1 MLVNGTAFPPKS
13 SERYAAQLDLAQK
26 EQVCM
31 IVDGE
36 RFISAREQLNI
47 SAQVGNLPIRFQLP
61 NGWVFVAER
70 SASLDQWL
78 NDSRPGWLERAE
90 SNLVAWLVASL
101 ACVALLLA
109 SYWYL
114 LPWVTQQVTQ
124 AVPDSVVVQL
134 GEQVFES
141 LDSHWQ
147 PSQIAPQEQDA
158 IRARVKNHIDQ
169 LGELRYPIE
178 LEFRASGGEA
188 NAFALPGGK
197 LVLLDGLVAMAE
209 TPEQLDSVILH
220 ELGHVHHQH
229 MMNRV
234 VRSSI
239 LSVAVAL
246 ITGESSGIIDNLT
259 GMGVF
264 LLNSGYSREAEME
277 ADHYAKQAM
286 QLIYGTSEPMAEMF
300 EHLSESHT
308 HDVPK
313 WLSTHPEMQQRI
325 EKARS
330 EKRESRNE
338 E

>member
-1 MLVNGTAFPPKS
+1 MLINGTAFAPNS
-13 SERYAAQLDLAQK
+13 SKRHTAQLDLAQK
-26 EQVCM
+26 EQVCL
-31 IVDGE
+31 IIGGE
-36 RFISAREQLNI
+36 RFIAAREQLNI
-47 SAQVGNLPIRFQLP
+47 SAQVGNLPLRFHLP
-61 NGWVFVAER
+61 NGWIFVAER
-70 SASLDQWL
+70 SARLDQWL

-90 SNLVAWLVASL
+90 SNIFAWLAASL

-114 LPWVTQQVTQ
+114 LPWATQQVTQ

-134 GEQVFES
+134 GERVFES
-141 LDSHWQ
+141 LDTHWQ
-147 PSQIAPQEQDA
+147 PSQIAVQDQDA
-158 IRARVKNHIDQ
+158 IRARVISHIDQ
-169 LGELRYPIE
+169 LGELRYPVE
-178 LEFRASGGEA
+178 VEFRAVVGDA

-220 ELGHVHHQH
+220 ELGHIHHQH

-239 LSVAVAL
+239 LSIAVAL

-277 ADHYAKQAM
+277 ADQYAKQAM

-300 EHLSESHT
+300 ERLAEKHS

-325 EKARS
+325 IEARV
-330 EKRESRNE
+330 ENRESRGE
-338 E
+338 